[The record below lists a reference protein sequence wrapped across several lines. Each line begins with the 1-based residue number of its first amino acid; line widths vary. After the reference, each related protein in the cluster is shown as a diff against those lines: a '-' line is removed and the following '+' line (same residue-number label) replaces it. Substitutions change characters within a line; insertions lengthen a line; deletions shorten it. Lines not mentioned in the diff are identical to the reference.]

1 MGGTILVDDM
11 NLLARLHMRRAILQ
25 SPRQREA
32 TFSVEDVTGSLS
44 RIEKAQAYGLVFG
57 ESPEIEGLVST
68 ADDLQYRRPGMTF
81 ISGDALTEWLR
92 PLEERLSK
100 FSLVGFFLSRSGREW
115 IELRERFREALSV
128 PGLCVF
134 ATSEPDEWPSR
145 NQWHIV
151 NPTPPVLV
159 ASRELDA
166 WPGIV
171 LWSPTGHCAL
181 IPMSE
186 LLEVLN
192 ELREVGDAAR
202 HQPVEK
208 RRLCDAVLVARG
220 GSRGSPKLLQLSD
233 LHFGTEE
240 AATNQVYLLNHLD
253 RVVEEVGRVLITG
266 DLMDIPNPDNLR
278 QVDAFVSRI
287 ASRSKDKP
295 IVIPGNHD
303 ERKTWGSLWQSLK
316 QVVQLDHQ
324 AVAVDH
330 GLRCVFLGFDSTLDS
345 NLAEGFVSEEQTR
358 RVAAQLELEISRS
371 PEVKDYLQVALVH
384 HHPLPLEEAK
394 DEGFR
399 EHFEEYWKEKVL
411 GMRDGERF
419 LKWCAKRE
427 ARLVLHG
434 HKHRPRRRDAWMS
447 IGPSELR
454 KVMVVGCGTSL
465 GVRGRPLGYNL
476 ITWDV
481 TGKAWSVEF
490 LEDERD
496 GSRFF
501 PSASGFSQEPWAM

>member
-1 MGGTILVDDM
+1 MGAIILVDDM

-32 TFSVEDVTGSLS
+32 TFSVEDVDGLLS
-44 RIEKAQAYGLVFG
+44 RIGQAQAYDLVFG
-57 ESPEIEGLVST
+57 EPQEIEDLVST
-68 ADDLQYRRPGMTF
+68 ATDLCYRRLGMTF

-100 FSLVGFFLSRSGREW
+100 FLLVGFFLSRSNSERNA
-115 IELRERFREALSV
+115 LRERFLEVLPI

-134 ATSEPDEWPSR
+134 ETSERD
-145 NQWHIV
+145 QWHV
-151 NPTPPVLV
+151 VDPTPPVLV

-266 DLMDIPNPDNLR
+266 DLMDIPNSDNLN

-287 ASRSKDKP
+287 ASRSKKDNNP
-295 IVIPGNHD
+295 IIIPGNHD

-330 GLRCVFLGFDSTLDS
+330 RLRCVFLGFDSTLDS
-345 NLAEGFVSEEQTR
+345 SLAEGFVSEEQTK
-358 RVAAQLELEISRS
+358 RVAAQLEMEISRS

-384 HHPLPLEEAK
+384 HHPLQLKEE

-399 EHFEEYWKEKVL
+399 EHFAEYSKEMVV
-411 GMRDGERF
+411 GMREGERF

-434 HKHRPRRRDAWMS
+434 HKHRPRRRDAWVS
-447 IGPSELR
+447 IGPGELR

-490 LEDERD
+490 WESERD
-496 GSRFF
+496 GSGFF
-501 PSASGFSQEPWAM
+501 PSTSAFSQEPWAM